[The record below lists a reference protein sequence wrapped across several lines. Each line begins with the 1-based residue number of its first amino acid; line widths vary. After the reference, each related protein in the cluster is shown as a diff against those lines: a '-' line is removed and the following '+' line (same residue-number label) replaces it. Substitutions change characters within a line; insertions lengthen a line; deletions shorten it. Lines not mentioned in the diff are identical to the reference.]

1 MTTMRLTPEQQR
13 KDQEGRRHLTA
24 ALLLPL
30 LLTAALSLNPSPS
43 QAQSAIDF
51 TLNDLDGNPVRLS
64 DLAGDRVVLINFWAT
79 WCVPCAKEHP
89 HLQRFQEEYGDE
101 GLTILAIN
109 VDGPTTIAG
118 VSQYVSR
125 YGYTFTT
132 LLDSDS
138 SVLRLYNPQVI
149 LPFSVLIDRS
159 GSVAAVHQ
167 GYSPGD
173 ESILEEEI
181 RNLLVGSPGEQ
192 NRALSLH
199 TSEALLYRRFT
210 DDGYID
216 RERSGRSSQIINQLD
231 VTLARPDLLVGARFD
246 SNLDYAPWRDAYRL
260 EKRFLEVNRGRF
272 TARLGDFYHSIGRG
286 LSLSLLKIFEEEGL
300 EHIVD
305 TTIDGGRIN
314 FDGGPFSAELFSG
327 IIETAGTSVTDRITG
342 GSLGWSSEAG
352 IEVNLS
358 LLTSVLE
365 QSTLLGVREVSMQTV
380 SVGLPDLLSPFRFYG
395 EFARMQNGASR
406 SNAPTGRGLYLE
418 AGITAWNTSLLVEV
432 KDYRDFDFPWNRPPT
447 LESEDID
454 ILASQFDTELLA
466 MAGFALR
473 IDHYLPAIS
482 TLLYGRFSY
491 FDDHPENHPLNGA
504 YRRIGRHGF
513 IGVERRFGNGERGYL
528 NALAGVR
535 EEQNNTLVY
544 YNLDGR
550 TEHGQVNV
558 NLPLSSR
565 FSLEAD
571 WKGKRF
577 RGDDL
582 RYYENRSF
590 LSLHY
595 SPRLV
600 LTVFMDRSDD
610 PEVAFY
616 EGDRDSWRAMQLEIR
631 ITPAASLNIFQG
643 STKGSVRCSGGVC
656 RYFPPFRGLRI
667 EAILSM

>member
-1 MTTMRLTPEQQR
+1 MATMRPTPGQQKR
-13 KDQEGRRHLTA
+13 HFDRRGNRYT
-24 ALLLPL
+24 ALLIL
-30 LLTAALSLNPSPS
+30 LLTAALSLSPSPS

-51 TLNDLDGNPVRLS
+51 TLNDLEGNAVRLS

-101 GLTILAIN
+101 GLTILAIS

-159 GSVAAVHQ
+159 GTVAAVHQ

-173 ESILEEEI
+173 ETILEEEI
-181 RNLLVGSPGEQ
+181 RNLLVGPPMER
-192 NRALSLH
+192 NRALSLQV
-199 TSEALLYRRFT
+199 SEALLYRQFT
-210 DDGYID
+210 DDGYIA

-246 SNLDYAPWRDAYRL
+246 SNLDFAPWRDVYRL
-260 EKRFLEVNRGRF
+260 EKRFLEVNRGGF

-305 TTIDGGRIN
+305 TTVDGGRIN
-314 FDGGPFSAELFSG
+314 FDGGPLSAELF
-327 IIETAGTSVTDRITG
+327 TGTIRIANTDARDRVTG
-342 GSLGWSSEAG
+342 GSLGWRSGSG
-352 IEVNLS
+352 IDVNLS
-358 LLTSVLE
+358 LLTSELE
-365 QSTLLGVREVSMQTV
+365 EGTLVGVKEVSMQTI
-380 SVGLPDLLSPFRFYG
+380 SVGLHDLLSPLRFYG
-395 EFARMQNGASR
+395 EFARLRPDPSQS
-406 SNAPTGRGLYLE
+406 SAPTGRGLYLE
-418 AGITAWNTSLLVEV
+418 SGLTAGNTSFLLEA

-447 LESEDID
+447 LESEELD
-454 ILASQFDTELLA
+454 ILASQFDTDLIA
-466 MAGFALR
+466 VSGIALR
-473 IDHYLPAIS
+473 IDHYLPALS

-491 FDDHPENHPLNGA
+491 FDDHPEDHPLYGA

-513 IGVERRFGNGERGYL
+513 VGVERRFGNGERGYL

-535 EEQNNTLVY
+535 DEMNNTLIFD
-544 YNLDGR
+544 NLNGR

-558 NLPLSSR
+558 NLPLSPR
-565 FSLEAD
+565 LSLEAD

-577 RGDDL
+577 RGDNL

-616 EGDRDSWRAMQLEIR
+616 EGDRNSWRAMQLELR

-643 STKGSVRCSGGVC
+643 ATKGSVRCSGGVC
-656 RYFPPFRGLRI
+656 RYFPPFKGLRI
-667 EAILSM
+667 EAIISM

>member
-1 MTTMRLTPEQQR
+1 MRSTPGQQKR
-13 KDQEGRRHLTA
+13 YFEGHGNRYA
-24 ALLLPL
+24 AFLILLLLPV
-30 LLTAALSLNPSPS
+30 ALSLSPSPS
-43 QAQSAIDF
+43 RAQSAIDF
-51 TLNDLDGNPVRLS
+51 TLNDLNGNPVRLS

-101 GLTILAIN
+101 GLTILAIS

-118 VSQYVSR
+118 VSQYISR

-159 GSVAAVHQ
+159 GAVAAVHQ

-173 ESILEEEI
+173 EIILEEEI
-181 RNLLVGSPGEQ
+181 RNLLAGSPGE
-192 NRALSLH
+192 RSSALSLN
-199 TSEALLYRRFT
+199 TSEAMLYRRFT
-210 DDGYID
+210 DNYYIA
-216 RERSGRSSQIINQLD
+216 RERSGRSSQIINQVD

-246 SNLDYAPWRDAYRL
+246 SNLDFAPWRDVYRL

-305 TTIDGGRIN
+305 TTVDGGRIN
-314 FDGGPFSAELFSG
+314 YNGGPYSAELFTG
-327 IIETAGTSVTDRITG
+327 AIRIAGTDATDRITG
-342 GSLGWSSEAG
+342 GSFGWRSGSG
-352 IEVNLS
+352 IDVNLS
-358 LLTSVLE
+358 LLTSELE
-365 QSTLLGVREVSMQTV
+365 ESTLYGVKDVSMQTI

-395 EFARMQNGASR
+395 EFARMQHGPSGAP
-406 SNAPTGRGLYLE
+406 APTGRGLYLE
-418 AGITAWNTSLLVEV
+418 SGFTAGNTSILLEV

-447 LESEDID
+447 LESEDLD
-454 ILASQFDTELLA
+454 ILASQFDTDLIA
-466 MAGFALR
+466 VSGIALR

-491 FDDHPENHPLNGA
+491 FDDHPEDRPNYGA

-513 IGVERRFGNGERGYL
+513 VGVERRFGDGERGYL

-535 EEQNNTLVY
+535 DEANNTLTF

-565 FSLEAD
+565 LSLEAD

-582 RYYENRSF
+582 RYYENRAF

-610 PEVAFY
+610 PEIALY
-616 EGDRDSWRAMQLEIR
+616 EGARKSWRAMQLELR
-631 ITPAASLNIFQG
+631 ITPAHSLNIFWG
-643 STKGSVRCSGGVC
+643 ATKGSVKCSGGVC